1 MNVTFFQKPIKV
13 DIWLDILCPWCWITK
28 FRFEKAWEE
37 FEYKN
42 QVEINYYF
50 IRVGKNINP
59 ITFKEYLLYRLGSNI
74 RVEKEL
80 SKLSDIMLLENIN
93 CNLDSIKY
101 GDTLDA
107 LILLLASKNINKD
120 MELLNQIYLMS
131 MVKGEYIF
139 DKKVLLKTAN
149 KAGIEKDFVIEALQK
164 PVYKYVVQNN
174 YIRLK
179 NMGVEKIPLL
189 VFNDKF
195 FYSGVR
201 EVVFFKEILF
211 NMYKKYNN

>member
-74 RVEKEL
+74 RAEKEL
-80 SKLSDIMLLENIN
+80 SKLNDIILLENIN

-120 MELLNQIYLMS
+120 RELLNQIYLMS

-139 DKKVLLKTAN
+139 DKKVLFKTAS
-149 KAGIEKDFVIEALQK
+149 KAGIKKDFFIEALQK
-164 PVYKYVVQNN
+164 PIYKYIVQNN

-179 NMGVEKIPLL
+179 NMGVEQIPLF

-201 EVVFFKEILF
+201 EIVFFKEILF